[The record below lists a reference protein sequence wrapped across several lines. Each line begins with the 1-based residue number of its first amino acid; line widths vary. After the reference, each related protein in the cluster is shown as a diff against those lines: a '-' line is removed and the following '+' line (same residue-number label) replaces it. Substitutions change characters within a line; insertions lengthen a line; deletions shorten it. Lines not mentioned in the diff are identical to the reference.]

1 MVYARYIWVGTR
13 TLILICSTP
22 IVIRL
27 SLPSFDSIQLFIHSF
42 IHSFRFRFILFFEMK
57 SVFLLG
63 AFCALVPSISAAV
76 VYSDDAQVLRVNRP
90 RHINSE
96 SIRQVRDGDHISS
109 LNIRSDPQTIGS
121 IDLAGTIN
129 PGIILSM

>member
-27 SLPSFDSIQLFIHSF
+27 SLLSFDSIQLF

-96 SIRQVRDGDHISS
+96 SIRQVRNGDHISS